1 MQNVCITFL
10 LIYHTRHFLENKS
23 KMNQYYMGY
32 LKTNHVHPWLIHV
45 TVWQSQYS
53 IAKQNKVKI
62 LKKTSKK
69 KKTNPFEKFVT

>member
-1 MQNVCITFL
+1 MWGGKWEGGSCL
-10 LIYHTRHFLENKS
+10 
-23 KMNQYYMGY
+23 GA
-32 LKTNHVHPWLIHV
+32 HVHPWRIHV
-45 TVWQSQYS
+45 NVWQSQYS